1 MNGIIALL
9 PPRARSNMMAF
20 PETDAV
26 ATRRRQSVRRPHG
39 YSAGKA
45 QSVTNTTDE
54 RPAGCVVVFCVGRGV
69 QYCDDGVFQMITLYY
84 EMLSEHHNFSPYRS
98 A

>member
-26 ATRRRQSVRRPHG
+26 ATRRRQSVRPSVGHMAIQPAKR
-39 YSAGKA
+39 KA
-45 QSVTNTTDE
+45 LRIQRTNDLRAASLCFVLE
-54 RPAGCVVVFCVGRGV
+54 EECSIVMMGCFK
-69 QYCDDGVFQMITLYY
+69 
-84 EMLSEHHNFSPYRS
+84 
-98 A
+98 